1 MEVDNGSD
9 SEPSDDN
16 LEEEELKEIIKQNS

>member
-16 LEEEELKEIIKQNS
+16 LKEEELKEIIKQNS